1 MKKMLGFAP
10 LIVLISV
17 PAAPAEFA
25 WKRPGASPFSKNAIK
40 KPMQAAE
47 MFASKYS
54 RASDVERC
62 VSKLGLTGDEV
73 AYLKLALEN
82 DNHKTGK
89 ISYGDRLDAMCFGN
103 PGLAVTT
110 NGVVADFR
118 AADGSPD
125 KDHYEPTIDV
135 RLRSGKIVR
144 IPQCGN
150 ISVVREVTTE
160 TGKCSTCSPSHLTH
174 DLNHSGKIDVMSNG
188 SITIPVSVSGET
200 PVDVDVGGKVT
211 VSGDLTVKNVQT
223 GVGKIETHI
232 YHHNCD
238 GFLSGLKC
246 GMQSVELGARSYLE
260 VRAGN
265 ALRGFAY
272 GYQESV
278 NNQLTFQEQVVVAEA
293 GSAKVDVNA
302 NGSIQNSGNSNATA
316 NGGSVENAGNNNATA
331 NGGSIENSGN
341 SNATGGSVESS
352 VDNTVTTSSNSNST
366 SSASS
371 SASSSSTSS
380 ATSRGNN
387 GGNQGNNGGNGKHNP
402 NPH

>member
-302 NGSIQNSGNSNATA
+302 NGSIQNSGNSNAT
-316 NGGSVENAGNNNATA
+316 
-331 NGGSIENSGN
+331 
-341 SNATGGSVESS
+341 GGSVESS

>member
-316 NGGSVENAGNNNATA
+316 NGGSVE
-331 NGGSIENSGN
+331 
-341 SNATGGSVESS
+341 SS